1 MIELLV
7 VLYFSSAGF
16 SMTFDAWTMFGLE
29 NMEQCLQEGENIKKH
44 FGADKV
50 SCSLG
55 DILQEQQEI

>member
-16 SMTFDAWTMFGLE
+16 NMTFDAWRMFGLE
-29 NMEQCLQEGENIKKH
+29 KMEQCLQEGEDIKKQ

-50 SCSLG
+50 ACSLG